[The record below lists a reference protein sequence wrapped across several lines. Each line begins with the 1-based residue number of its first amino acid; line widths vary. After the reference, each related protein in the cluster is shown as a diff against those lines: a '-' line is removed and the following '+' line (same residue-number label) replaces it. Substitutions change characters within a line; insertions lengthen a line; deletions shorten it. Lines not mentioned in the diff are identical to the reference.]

1 MSMNLIDRAKKFLNG
16 DIAPQI
22 FSDEYIKAWNNE
34 LDANI
39 LKDDEANLSECA
51 STIFILADSFNPES
65 DRSEGELDENG
76 FKAEVKATLEKFKLS

>member
-1 MSMNLIDRAKKFLNG
+1 MSLELIDLAKKLLNG
-16 DIAPQI
+16 EIASQR
-22 FSDEYIKAWNNE
+22 FSDEYIKTWNNE
-34 LDANI
+34 LDTNI
-39 LKDDEANLSECA
+39 LKDDADNLSECA

>member
-1 MSMNLIDRAKKFLNG
+1 MSMELIDLAKKLLNG
-16 DIAPQI
+16 EIASQR
-22 FSDEYIKAWNNE
+22 FSDEYIKIWNNE
-34 LDANI
+34 LDTNI
-39 LKDDEANLSECA
+39 LKDDTDNLSECA

>member
-1 MSMNLIDRAKKFLNG
+1 MSLELIDLAKKLLNG
-16 DIAPQI
+16 EIASQR
-22 FSDEYIKAWNNE
+22 FSDEYIKIWNNE
-34 LDANI
+34 LDTNI
-39 LKDDEANLSECA
+39 LKDDTDNLSECA